1 MDLIQKA
8 DQYDKY
14 EKAIVRRDQLRKE
27 AWQIQREYIRAF
39 GELIERSFKLKIDC
53 IRYKKMISFCQ
64 AKANRGERAGEAEL
78 SAYIA
83 SEMAPYA
90 ARLRELQHIRNE
102 RGEKISEYDAM
113 KIRRIY
119 KAIVKEIHPDINPVL
134 FQDEEIRELWDR
146 VVIAYNCND
155 LEALEELQVLVAK
168 VKERSGGR
176 GIFEYFPDIE
186 QRIEKLNAEINK
198 ILTTDPYLYRLVLDD
213 PKAAEEKR
221 RSLEEEI
228 DSYTVYRD
236 QLKKALEEVRK
247 NGK

>member
-78 SAYIA
+78 AAYIA

-90 ARLRELQHIRNE
+90 ARLRELQRIRNE

-186 QRIEKLNAEINK
+186 QRIEKVNAEINK